1 VTDVAVSLA
10 DGGIGAKR
18 GSTFD
23 SRSAIAMVV
32 RSAIAMVVRPASGG
46 QAALHRL

>member
-1 VTDVAVSLA
+1 LDDDGSNTVTDVAVSLA

-18 GSTFD
+18 GSTFG
-23 SRSAIAMVV
+23 S

-46 QAALHRL
+46 SSRPHRL